1 MIRLL
6 KFYFIIILSFTFSQ
20 EIVNFSSANPFSFK
34 DIIMSL
40 ESQEPQDVYGILR
53 LPDVKNNLDQYP
65 LIIGVA
71 GSLGWS
77 AHHKEYMEIYRSIGI
92 ATFELKSFS
101 SRDVTSTVGSQSDVT
116 TAMMVLDSYNAL
128 DALAEHPNIDI
139 NRVAITGWSLG
150 GGVSLF
156 TAWKKIV
163 DSIGSSNRF
172 IAHLPIYPPC
182 FIEPENIKFTDSP
195 IHILIG
201 ELDDWTPAS
210 ACENLVN
217 EMSKIKDNID
227 ITVYSESHHSFDSEI
242 SIKRIPDAYSFKN
255 CMFDMN
261 DEGAILMNYLNIPM
275 TNSFLQKIGL
285 SFCIT
290 RGATVG
296 GNSLAKVKSLDFSIE
311 FVSKHLLSK

>member
-1 MIRLL
+1 M
-6 KFYFIIILSFTFSQ
+6 KFYFIIVLSFLFNQ
-20 EIVNFSSANPFSFK
+20 ETINFSSANPFSFK
-34 DIIMSL
+34 DIIISL
-40 ESQEPQDVYGILR
+40 ESQESQDVYGVLR
-53 LPDVKNNLDQYP
+53 LPDSNNSLEKYP

-101 SRDVTSTVGSQSDVT
+101 SRGVTSTVVSQSDVT
-116 TAMMVLDSYNAL
+116 MAMMVLDSYNAL
-128 DALAEHPNIDI
+128 DVLAEHPNIDI
-139 NRVAITGWSLG
+139 NKVAITGWSLG

-156 TAWKKIV
+156 AAWEKIIN
-163 DSIGSSNRF
+163 SIGSNNRF

-182 FIEPENIKFTDSP
+182 FIQPESIEFSDSP

-210 ACENLVN
+210 ACENLVG
-217 EMSKIKDNID
+217 EISKIKDNID
-227 ITVYSESHHSFDSEI
+227 ITVYSNSHHSFDSAI
-242 SIKRIPDAYSFKN
+242 SLKKIPDAYSFKN

-261 DEGAILMNYLNIPM
+261 EEGAILMNYLNIPM
-275 TNSFLQKIGL
+275 TNPLLQKVGL

-290 RGATVG
+290 RGATVS
-296 GNSLAKVKSLDFSIE
+296 GNSLAKAKSLDFSKE
-311 FVSKHLLSK
+311 FMSKHLLTK